1 MNNLTG
7 ILSKTISIK
16 MAVRFLCICLL
27 FGMMSCAKKDEEK
40 ILGKWQNE
48 QDWFLYRADKTYD
61 AGKSVLTMVR
71 QFKYTI
77 DPDVHRLTM
86 YTDQQSQSY
95 YLEYAF
101 IGEDTLAVRNSLS
114 TNRDMVKFYRIKE

>member
-1 MNNLTG
+1 MNKSTG
-7 ILSKTISIK
+7 IVSKRMCIK
-16 MAVRFLCICLL
+16 MAVRFFCISLIL
-27 FGMMSCAKKDEEK
+27 GTISCSKKDEKK

-61 AGKSVLTMVR
+61 AGKSVVTMVR
-71 QFKYTI
+71 QFKYTS

-95 YLEYAF
+95 YLEYTF

>member
-1 MNNLTG
+1 M
-7 ILSKTISIK
+7 SKRMFIK
-16 MAVRFLCICLL
+16 IAVRFFCLSL
-27 FGMMSCAKKDEEK
+27 ILGAISCTKKDEEK

-61 AGKSVLTMVR
+61 AGKSVVTMVR

-95 YLEYAF
+95 YLEYTF